1 MAVSRVDFYG
11 NPLIDITDTTATPA
25 VVSNGTV
32 FYMADG
38 TRAVGT
44 ASIDPVVVK
53 QTIALSSVWTGSDPY
68 EQVVISGDD
77 ERYMVDVQP
86 TMAQTVALVNAGV
99 TSIQAVNADGD
110 IKVVCTGGHPT
121 EAMTLQITKTLP
133 YEPLITRQNLTLSAD
148 WSGSDPYTQVIL
160 PDDDARYMVDV
171 QLTPEQITAL
181 TNAGVKLMQ
190 TENVDGTISL
200 VCIGGHPADALPVQI
215 TKTTLY

>member
-32 FYMADG
+32 FYQADG

-44 ASIDPVVVK
+44 APIEPIVVK
-53 QTIALSSVWTGSDPY
+53 ETIALSPVWTGSDPY

-86 TMAQTVALVNAGV
+86 TMAQTVALINAGAA
-99 TSIQAVNADGD
+99 SIQAVNDNGD
-110 IKVVCTGGHPT
+110 IKVICTGGHPT

-133 YEPLITRQNLTLSAD
+133 YEPLVTRQNLTLSAD

-181 TNAGVKLMQ
+181 TGAGVKLMQ
-190 TENVDGTISL
+190 TENVDGTVSL
-200 VCIGGHPADALPVQI
+200 VCIGGHPTEALSVQI